1 MPSGI
6 TVGCGLGV
14 VFQQPARGLHGAVA
28 DGVVRVGLVIVI
40 TFARAKKGAA
50 RLQTDP
56 IRPNEPKRVLK
67 IAGIGAGVFL
77 VGLMGYA
84 AWAGSFAG
92 DGGDTYDSGQ

>member
-1 MPSGI
+1 MVPLLM
-6 TVGCGLGV
+6 VL
-14 VFQQPARGLHGAVA
+14 F
-28 DGVVRVGLVIVI
+28 VGLVIVI